1 MSKLN
6 PEQGALG
13 TRAGVFA
20 RHVEPLLGAV
30 WGSFLVPCAA
40 VMSQSPTSSSLDDK
54 TFLLEYRCHPV
65 RPEPPSPT
73 SLPGKRS
80 SAMVPDAA
88 SLSAMGSPT
97 SAEPRRIILSTDS
110 PAALKMGT
118 QQLIPKSLAVST
130 KTKNNPSRHQSF
142 GAAGSSLEPQT
153 PDPKQASVPSPSLE
167 EEEEEDDSGG
177 ALKRNLRNM
186 SYRAAMK
193 GLGAEPEPASTIPL
207 LKPTSEEGSAVP
219 ARSPGRNKKTFGRR
233 RVQKRGGSFKDQP
246 RLYQEIRERGLNS
259 IGHESDD
266 DLLEES
272 IPEEPSPLDAA
283 IVVQS
288 YRPAQVTWSQ
298 QPEVL
303 EAGILQKISPE
314 ERKRQEAMFEII
326 TSEYSYMHSLRI
338 LVCHFM
344 RSEEL
349 KETMTQTEHHH
360 LFSNISDI
368 LTVSTSFF
376 EDLEKR
382 HQENLLI
389 PDISDIVE
397 EHASKHFNP
406 YISYCSNEVYQ
417 QRTLQKLLNTNP
429 LFKDTLKKI
438 ERKPECG
445 GLPMISFLILP
456 MQRVTRLPLLLDTVC
471 QKTKAC
477 TAAYGAATRALKA
490 ISKLVKNCNEGARAM
505 ERTEQMYTLQKQL
518 EFGKKKPFPLTS
530 ASRWLL
536 KRGELYLLLSEE
548 AGIFRRGAGKLCY
561 LFLFNDVLI
570 ITKKKSEESYTVMNY
585 ATLDQ
590 VTVEKIEN
598 VDPPSPPPGK
608 TGSGGMARGAAGGH
622 LLRVVMEKDSEGK
635 REEIVLSAETL
646 SDRARWIAALMHRE
660 KEKPDTTPKGELSQV
675 EITHAYLAKQADEIS
690 LQQADV
696 VLVLGGEAG
705 WYWGERL
712 RDGERGWFPQ
722 SCARQITSRT
732 AVECNVRRMERLR
745 IETDV

>member
-1 MSKLN
+1 MSRSA
-6 PEQGALG
+6 P
-13 TRAGVFA
+13 
-20 RHVEPLLGAV
+20 
-30 WGSFLVPCAA
+30 S
-40 VMSQSPTSSSLDDK
+40 SPVDDK
-54 TFLLEYRCHPV
+54 AFLLEYRCHPL

-73 SLPGKRS
+73 GRHS
-80 SAMVPDAA
+80 STTVPDAT
-88 SLSAMGSPT
+88 SLLAMGCPPGP
-97 SAEPRRIILSTDS
+97 EPRRIVLSTDS
-110 PAALKMGT
+110 PAALKVGT

-130 KTKNNPSRHQSF
+130 RTKHNPCRHQSS
-142 GAAGSSLEPQT
+142 ASSREPLS
-153 PDPKQASVPSPSLE
+153 PDPKRASVPSLSLE
-167 EEEEEDDSGG
+167 AEEEEDGG
-177 ALKRNLRNM
+177 GPLKRNLRNM

-193 GLGAEPEPASTIPL
+193 EPGPTNAVSS
-207 LKPTSEEGSAVP
+207 LKPVSEESSAVP
-219 ARSPGRNKKTFGRR
+219 APSPGRSKRTFGRK

-259 IGHESDD
+259 VSHESDE

-272 IPEEPSPLDAA
+272 IPEEPSPAGAA

-298 QPEVL
+298 LPEVL
-303 EAGILQKISPE
+303 EAGILQRICPE

-326 TSEYSYMHSLRI
+326 TSEYSYMHSLSV
-338 LVCHFM
+338 LVSHFM

-368 LTVSTSFF
+368 LTISTRFF

-382 HQENLLI
+382 HQEHLLI

-397 EHASKHFNP
+397 EHASNHFSP

-417 QRTLQKLLNTNP
+417 QRTLQRLLATNP
-429 LFKDTLKKI
+429 LFKETLKQI

-518 EFGKKKPFPLTS
+518 EFGKKKPFPLIS

-536 KRGELYLLLSEE
+536 KRGELYLLFSEE
-548 AGIFRRGAGKLCY
+548 AGIFRRGAGRLCY

-570 ITKKKSEESYTVMNY
+570 ITKKKSEESYAVLNY

-590 VTVEKIEN
+590 VTVEKMESM
-598 VDPPSPPPGK
+598 DPPSPPPSK
-608 TGSGGMARGAAGGH
+608 PGSGGIARGAAGGF
-622 LLRVVMEKDSEGK
+622 LLRVVMEKDSEGR

-646 SDRARWIAALMHRE
+646 SDRARWITALMHRE
-660 KEKPDTTPKGELSQV
+660 KKPDTTPKGDLSQV
-675 EITHAYLAKQADEIS
+675 EITQPYLAKQADEIS

-696 VLVLGGEAG
+696 VLVLGGEDG
-705 WYWGERL
+705 WCWGERL

-722 SCARQITSRT
+722 ACARQITSRT

>member
-1 MSKLN
+1 
-6 PEQGALG
+6 
-13 TRAGVFA
+13 
-20 RHVEPLLGAV
+20 
-30 WGSFLVPCAA
+30 
-40 VMSQSPTSSSLDDK
+40 
-54 TFLLEYRCHPV
+54 
-65 RPEPPSPT
+65 
-73 SLPGKRS
+73 
-80 SAMVPDAA
+80 
-88 SLSAMGSPT
+88 
-97 SAEPRRIILSTDS
+97 EPRRVVLSTES
-110 PAALKMGT
+110 PAALKVGT

-130 KTKNNPSRHQSF
+130 KTKSPSRHQSF
-142 GAAGSSLEPQT
+142 GAASKEPLCPNPKRASAPSISLE
-153 PDPKQASVPSPSLE
+153 AEV
-167 EEEEEDDSGG
+167 EDDYGG

-193 GLGAEPEPASTIPL
+193 GQGAEPEPTNAVAS
-207 LKPTSEEGSAVP
+207 LKPVLEEGSAMP
-219 ARSPGRNKKTFGRR
+219 ARSPGRNKRTFGRK
-233 RVQKRGGSFKDQP
+233 RVQKRSGSFKDQP

-259 IGHESDD
+259 VSHESDE
-266 DLLEES
+266 DLLEET
-272 IPEEPSPLDAA
+272 IPEEPSPTDTA

-288 YRPAQVTWSQ
+288 YRPAQATWSQ
-298 QPEVL
+298 LPEVL
-303 EAGILQKISPE
+303 EAGILDRISPE

-326 TSEYSYMHSLRI
+326 TSEYSYMHSLNV

-360 LFSNISDI
+360 LFSNISDV
-368 LTVSTSFF
+368 LAVSKRQVFF

-397 EHASKHFNP
+397 EHASNHFNP
-406 YISYCSNEVYQ
+406 YVSYCSNEVYQ
-417 QRTLQKLLNTNP
+417 QRTLQKLLATNST
-429 LFKDTLKKI
+429 FKETLKQI

-456 MQRVTRLPLLLDTVC
+456 MQRVTRLPLLLDTLC

-518 EFGKKKPFPLTS
+518 EFGKMKPFPLVS

-536 KRGELYLLLSEE
+536 KRGELYQLLSEE
-548 AGIFRRGAGKLCY
+548 SGIFRKGSGRVCY

-590 VTVEKIEN
+590 IRVEKIESTE
-598 VDPPSPPPGK
+598 PPSPPPGK
-608 TGSGGMARGAAGGH
+608 AGTGGAARGTAGGQ
-622 LLRVVMEKDSEGK
+622 LFRVVMEKNSESR
-635 REEIVLSAETL
+635 REEIVLLAETL

-660 KEKPDTTPKGELSQV
+660 QEKLDATPKGELSQV
-675 EITHAYLAKQADEIS
+675 EITRAYLAKQTDEIS

-696 VLVLGGEAG
+696 VLVLGGEDG

-722 SCARQITSRT
+722 SCARRITSRV

>member
-1 MSKLN
+1 MS
-6 PEQGALG
+6 
-13 TRAGVFA
+13 R
-20 RHVEPLLGAV
+20 
-30 WGSFLVPCAA
+30 
-40 VMSQSPTSSSLDDK
+40 SPPSSPVDDNA
-54 TFLLEYRCHPV
+54 FLLEYRCHPV

-73 SLPGKRS
+73 RRHS
-80 SAMVPDAA
+80 STTVPDAT
-88 SLSAMGSPT
+88 SLLAMGSPPM
-97 SAEPRRIILSTDS
+97 AEPRRIVLSTDS
-110 PAALKMGT
+110 PAALKVGT

-130 KTKNNPSRHQSF
+130 RTKHNPSRHQSS
-142 GAAGSSLEPQT
+142 ASSREPLS
-153 PDPKQASVPSPSLE
+153 PDPKRASVPSLFLE
-167 EEEEEDDSGG
+167 AEEEDGG
-177 ALKRNLRNM
+177 GTLKRNLRNM

-193 GLGAEPEPASTIPL
+193 EPGPTNAVSSLKPAS
-207 LKPTSEEGSAVP
+207 EESSALP
-219 ARSPGRNKKTFGRR
+219 AHSPGRSKRAFGRK

-259 IGHESDD
+259 VSHESDE
-266 DLLEES
+266 DLLEEA
-272 IPEEPSPLDAA
+272 IPEEPSPAGAA

-298 QPEVL
+298 LPEVL
-303 EAGILQKISPE
+303 EAGILQRITPE

-326 TSEYSYMHSLRI
+326 TSEYSYMHSLSV
-338 LVCHFM
+338 LVSHFM

-368 LTVSTSFF
+368 LTISTRFF

-382 HQENLLI
+382 HQEHLLI

-397 EHASKHFNP
+397 EHASNHFGP

-417 QRTLQKLLNTNP
+417 QRTLQRLLATNP
-429 LFKDTLKKI
+429 LFKETLKQI

-477 TAAYGAATRALKA
+477 TAAYRAATRALKA

-518 EFGKKKPFPLTS
+518 EFGKKKPFPLIS

-548 AGIFRRGAGKLCY
+548 AGIFRRGAGRLCY
-561 LFLFNDVLI
+561 LFSFNDVLI
-570 ITKKKSEESYTVMNY
+570 ITKKKSEESYAVLNY

-590 VTVEKIEN
+590 VTVEKLEN
-598 VDPPSPPPGK
+598 MDPPSPPPGK
-608 TGSGGMARGAAGGH
+608 PGSGGTARSAAGGF
-622 LLRVVMEKDSEGK
+622 LLRVVMEKDSEGR

-660 KEKPDTTPKGELSQV
+660 KEKPDTIPKGDLSQV
-675 EITHAYLAKQADEIS
+675 EITQPYLAKQADEIS

-696 VLVLGGEAG
+696 VLVLGGEDG
-705 WYWGERL
+705 WCWGERL

-722 SCARQITSRT
+722 ACARQITSRT

>member
-1 MSKLN
+1 MSRS
-6 PEQGALG
+6 PPGS
-13 TRAGVFA
+13 
-20 RHVEPLLGAV
+20 AV
-30 WGSFLVPCAA
+30 
-40 VMSQSPTSSSLDDK
+40 DDT

-73 SLPGKRS
+73 SPPGRRS
-80 SAMVPDAA
+80 STTDAPPA
-88 SLSAMGSPT
+88 PGSPT
-97 SAEPRRIILSTDS
+97 SAAPRRVVLSTDS
-110 PAALKMGT
+110 PAALKVGT
-118 QQLIPKSLAVST
+118 QQLIPKSLAVSSRT
-130 KTKNNPSRHQSF
+130 KSSPARHQSC
-142 GAAGSSLEPQT
+142 GASREPLD
-153 PDPKQASVPSPSLE
+153 PDAKRAAVPSLAPDAE
-167 EEEEEDDSGG
+167 EVEDDGGG

-186 SYRAAMK
+186 SYRAAMR
-193 GLGAEPEPASTIPL
+193 GPGTEPEPASAVPS
-207 LKPTSEEGSAVP
+207 LKAVWEEGSAPP
-219 ARSPGRNKKTFGRR
+219 ARSPGRSKRTFGRR

-259 IGHESDD
+259 VSHESDE

-272 IPEEPSPLDAA
+272 IPEESSPPDAA

-298 QPEVL
+298 LPEVL
-303 EAGILQKISPE
+303 EAGILQRISPE

-326 TSEYSYMHSLRI
+326 TSEYSYMHSLSI

-344 RSEEL
+344 RSEGL

-360 LFSNISDI
+360 LFSNVSDI
-368 LTVSTSFF
+368 LAVSTRQAFF

-397 EHASKHFNP
+397 EHASSHFSP
-406 YISYCSNEVYQ
+406 YVSYCSNEVYQ
-417 QRTLQKLLNTNP
+417 QRTLQKLLTTNP
-429 LFKDTLKKI
+429 LFKETLKQI

-471 QKTKAC
+471 QKTPAC
-477 TAAYGAATRALKA
+477 SAAYGAAARALKA

-518 EFGKKKPFPLTS
+518 EFGKKKPFPLIS
-530 ASRWLL
+530 ASRWLR
-536 KRGELYLLLSEE
+536 KRGELYLEE
-548 AGIFRRGAGKLCY
+548 PGIFRRGAGRLCY

-590 VTVEKIEN
+590 VTVEKMEN
-598 VDPPSPPPGK
+598 TDPPSPPPGK
-608 TGSGGMARGAAGGH
+608 TGSGGTARGTAGGH
-622 LLRVVMEKDSEGK
+622 LLRVVMEKDSEGR
-635 REEIVLSAETL
+635 REEMVLSAETL

-660 KEKPDTTPKGELSQV
+660 KEKPDPTPKGDLSQV
-675 EITHAYLAKQADEIS
+675 EITRAYLAKEADELS

-696 VLVLGGEAG
+696 VLVLGGEDG
-705 WYWGERL
+705 WCWGERL

-722 SCARQITSRT
+722 GCARRITSRA
-732 AVECNVRRMERLR
+732 AVECNVRRMARLR
-745 IETDV
+745 VETDV

>member
-1 MSKLN
+1 MSRS
-6 PEQGALG
+6 P
-13 TRAGVFA
+13 
-20 RHVEPLLGAV
+20 P
-30 WGSFLVPCAA
+30 GSA
-40 VMSQSPTSSSLDDK
+40 DDDE
-54 TFLLEYRCHPV
+54 TFFPEYRCHPELRV
-65 RPEPPSPT
+65 PPPPT
-73 SLPGKRS
+73 SPAGKIGS
-80 SAMVPDAA
+80 GTALDGASCSAA
-88 SLSAMGSPT
+88 SSPAA
-97 SAEPRRIILSTDS
+97 SEPRRVVLSTES
-110 PAALKMGT
+110 PAALKVGT

-130 KTKNNPSRHQSF
+130 RTKTPSRHQSP
-142 GAAGSSLEPQT
+142 GAAGSSKEPLG
-153 PDPKQASVPSPSLE
+153 PDPKRASVPSASPE
-167 EEEEEDDSGG
+167 AEAEVDDDFGG

-186 SYRAAMK
+186 SYRAAMR
-193 GLGAEPEPASTIPL
+193 GLGAEPLGAATA
-207 LKPTSEEGSAVP
+207 LKPVPEEGSAPP
-219 ARSPGRNKKTFGRR
+219 ARSPGRHKRPLGRK

-259 IGHESDD
+259 VGHESDE
-266 DLLEES
+266 DLLEE
-272 IPEEPSPLDAA
+272 PVPGEPSPPDAA
-283 IVVQS
+283 IVVRS

-298 QPEVL
+298 LPEVR
-303 EAGILQKISPE
+303 EAGVLQSISAE

-326 TSEYSYMHSLRI
+326 TSEYSYLHSLSV
-338 LVCHFM
+338 LASHFL

-349 KETMTQTEHHH
+349 RETMTQTEHHH
-360 LFSNISDI
+360 LFSNVGDVLAASA
-368 LTVSTSFF
+368 SFF

-382 HQENLLI
+382 HQESLLI

-397 EHASKHFNP
+397 EHATNHFSP

-417 QRTLQKLLNTNP
+417 QRTLQKLLATNP
-429 LFKDTLKKI
+429 TFKEALKQI

-445 GLPMISFLILP
+445 GLPVISFLILP
-456 MQRVTRLPLLLDTVC
+456 MQRTLC

-490 ISKLVKNCNEGARAM
+490 ISKLVKSCNEGARAM

-518 EFGKKKPFPLTS
+518 EFGKMKPFPLIS

-536 KRGELYLLLSEE
+536 KRGELYQLLSEE
-548 AGIFRRGAGKLCY
+548 AGIFRKGSGRVCY

-570 ITKKKSEESYTVMNY
+570 ITKKKSEESYIVMNY

-598 VDPPSPPPGK
+598 MDPPSPPPAKAGP
-608 TGSGGMARGAAGGH
+608 SGPARGAAGGH
-622 LLRVVMEKDSEGK
+622 LFRVVMEKNSESG

-660 KEKPDTTPKGELSQV
+660 KEKPDTTPRGNLSQV
-675 EITHAYLAKQADEIS
+675 EITQAYLAKQTDEIS

-696 VLVLGGEAG
+696 VLVLGGEDG
-705 WYWGERL
+705 WCWGERL

-722 SCARQITSRT
+722 SCARQITSRL

>member
-1 MSKLN
+1 MSRSA
-6 PEQGALG
+6 P
-13 TRAGVFA
+13 
-20 RHVEPLLGAV
+20 
-30 WGSFLVPCAA
+30 GSPVGD
-40 VMSQSPTSSSLDDK
+40 Q
-54 TFLLEYRCHPV
+54 TFLLEYRCHPM

-73 SLPGKRS
+73 FPPGKRS
-80 SAMVPDAA
+80 STTAPDTT
-88 SLSAMGSPT
+88 SLPATGSPP
-97 SAEPRRIILSTDS
+97 SAEPHRVVLSTDS
-110 PAALKMGT
+110 PAALKVGT
-118 QQLIPKSLAVST
+118 QQMIPKSLAVST
-130 KTKNNPSRHQSF
+130 KTKNNPCRHQSF
-142 GAAGSSLEPQT
+142 GAAGSSREPLG
-153 PDPKQASVPSPSLE
+153 PNPKRASVPDLSVE
-167 EEEEEDDSGG
+167 EEVEDDSGG
-177 ALKRNLRNM
+177 TLKRNLRNM

-193 GLGAEPEPASTIPL
+193 GLGAELEPASTVPS
-207 LKPTSEEGSAVP
+207 LKPVSEEGSRS
-219 ARSPGRNKKTFGRR
+219 RSPGRSKRTFGRR

-246 RLYQEIRERGLNS
+246 QLYQEIRERGLNS
-259 IGHESDD
+259 ISHESDE

-272 IPEEPSPLDAA
+272 IPEEPSPPDAA
-283 IVVQS
+283 IVVRS

-298 QPEVL
+298 LPEVL
-303 EAGILQKISPE
+303 EAGILQKIPAE

-326 TSEYSYMHSLRI
+326 TSEYSYMHSLGV

-344 RSEEL
+344 RSEAL

-360 LFSNISDI
+360 LFSNVGDI

-376 EDLEKR
+376 EELEKR
-382 HQENLLI
+382 HQEHLLI

-397 EHASKHFNP
+397 EHASNRFSP
-406 YISYCSNEVYQ
+406 YVSYCSNEVYQ
-417 QRTLQKLLNTNP
+417 QRTLQKLLTTNP
-429 LFKDTLKKI
+429 LFKETLKQI

-477 TAAYGAATRALKA
+477 TAAYDAASRALKA
-490 ISKLVKNCNEGARAM
+490 ISKLVKSCNEGARAM

-518 EFGKKKPFPLTS
+518 EFGKKKPFPLIS

-548 AGIFRRGAGKLCY
+548 AGIFRRGAGRLCY
-561 LFLFNDVLI
+561 LFVFNDVLI

-590 VTVEKIEN
+590 ITVEKMEN
-598 VDPPSPPPGK
+598 ADPPSPPPGK
-608 TGSGGMARGAAGGH
+608 PGSGGTARGAAGGH
-622 LLRVVMEKDSEGK
+622 LLRVVMEKDSEGR

-675 EITHAYLAKQADEIS
+675 EITRAYLAKEADEMS

-696 VLVLGGEAG
+696 VLVLGAEDG
-705 WYWGERL
+705 WCWGERL

-722 SCARQITSRT
+722 ACARQITSRA

>member
-1 MSKLN
+1 MSRS
-6 PEQGALG
+6 P
-13 TRAGVFA
+13 
-20 RHVEPLLGAV
+20 P
-30 WGSFLVPCAA
+30 GSPV
-40 VMSQSPTSSSLDDK
+40 DDK
-54 TFLLEYRCHPV
+54 TYLLEYRCHPV

-73 SLPGKRS
+73 SPTMKS
-80 SAMVPDAA
+80 SWATVPDTTSPLAT
-88 SLSAMGSPT
+88 GSPT
-97 SAEPRRIILSTDS
+97 SAEPRRIVLSTDS
-110 PAALKMGT
+110 PAALKVGT

-130 KTKNNPSRHQSF
+130 KTKTNPSRHQSF
-142 GAAGSSLEPQT
+142 GAAGSNWEPLG
-153 PDPKQASVPSPSLE
+153 PDPKRASVPGLSLE
-167 EEEEEDDSGG
+167 VEGDGGG

-193 GLGAEPEPASTIPL
+193 GLGTELEPAHAVPS
-207 LKPTSEEGSAVP
+207 LKPVSEEGSSQP
-219 ARSPGRNKKTFGRR
+219 ARSPGRNKRTFGRR

-259 IGHESDD
+259 VSHESDE

-272 IPEEPSPLDAA
+272 IPEEPT

-298 QPEVL
+298 LP
-303 EAGILQKISPE
+303 
-314 ERKRQEAMFEII
+314 EAMFEII
-326 TSEYSYMHSLRI
+326 TSEYSYMHSLSV

-368 LTVSTSFF
+368 LTVSTGFF

-397 EHASKHFNP
+397 EHASNHFNP
-406 YISYCSNEVYQ
+406 YVSYCSNEVYQ
-417 QRTLQKLLNTNP
+417 QRTLQKLLTTNP
-429 LFKDTLKKI
+429 LFKETLNQI

-490 ISKLVKNCNEGARAM
+490 ISKLVKSCNEGARAM

-518 EFGKKKPFPLTS
+518 EFGKKKPFPLIS

-536 KRGELYLLLSEE
+536 KRGELYLLQSEE
-548 AGIFRRGAGKLCY
+548 VGIFRRGAGRLCY

-590 VTVEKIEN
+590 VTVEKVESA
-598 VDPPSPPPGK
+598 DPPSPPPGK
-608 TGSGGMARGAAGGH
+608 TGSGGH
-622 LLRVVMEKDSEGK
+622 LLRVVMEKDSEGR
-635 REEIVLSAETL
+635 REEVVLSAETL

-660 KEKPDTTPKGELSQV
+660 KEKPDTTPKGDLSQV
-675 EITHAYLAKQADEIS
+675 EITRAYLAKQADEIS

-696 VLVLGGEAG
+696 VLVLGGEDG
-705 WYWGERL
+705 WCWGERL

-732 AVECNVRRMERLR
+732 AVEGNVRRMERLR

>member
-1 MSKLN
+1 MSRS
-6 PEQGALG
+6 PS
-13 TRAGVFA
+13 
-20 RHVEPLLGAV
+20 
-30 WGSFLVPCAA
+30 GSSA
-40 VMSQSPTSSSLDDK
+40 DDEA
-54 TFLLEYRCHPV
+54 FFLEYRCHPE

-73 SLPGKRS
+73 SPRRKNS
-80 SAMVPDAA
+80 STAAPDAT

-97 SAEPRRIILSTDS
+97 SAEPRRIVLSTDS
-110 PAALKMGT
+110 PAALKVGT

-130 KTKNNPSRHQSF
+130 KTKNNPSRHQSV
-142 GAAGSSLEPQT
+142 GAAGSSREPPST
-153 PDPKQASVPSPSLE
+153 DPKRASVPSISLE
-167 EEEEEDDSGG
+167 EEVEEDGG
-177 ALKRNLRNM
+177 GILKRNLRNM

-193 GLGAEPEPASTIPL
+193 SLSTEPETANATSL
-207 LKPTSEEGSAVP
+207 LKPGSEEGSARRD
-219 ARSPGRNKKTFGRR
+219 RSPGRNKRTFGRR

-259 IGHESDD
+259 VSHESDED
-266 DLLEES
+266 VLEES
-272 IPEEPSPLDAA
+272 IPEEPSPPGAA

-298 QPEVL
+298 LPEVVDS
-303 EAGILQKISPE
+303 GILQKISPE

-326 TSEYSYMHSLRI
+326 TSEYSYMHSLSI
-338 LVCHFM
+338 LVGHFM

-349 KETMTQTEHHH
+349 KGTMTQMEHHH
-360 LFSNISDI
+360 LFSNISDV
-368 LTVSTSFF
+368 LMVSTSFF

-382 HQENLLI
+382 HQENPLI

-397 EHASKHFNP
+397 EHASNRFSP

-417 QRTLQKLLNTNP
+417 QRTLQTLLTANP
-429 LFKDTLKKI
+429 LFKETLKQI

-445 GLPMISFLILP
+445 GLPMLSFLILP

-490 ISKLVKNCNEGARAM
+490 ISKLVKSCNEGARSM

-518 EFGKKKPFPLTS
+518 EFGKKKPFPLIS

-548 AGIFRRGAGKLCY
+548 AGIFRRGAGRLCY

-590 VTVEKIEN
+590 VTVEKMEN
-598 VDPPSPPPGK
+598 ADPPSPPPSK
-608 TGSGGMARGAAGGH
+608 TGSGATSRGY
-622 LLRVVMEKDSEGK
+622 LLRVVMERDSEGR
-635 REEIVLSAETL
+635 REEVVLSAET

-675 EITHAYLAKQADEIS
+675 EITRAYVAKEADEIS

-696 VLVLGGEAG
+696 VLVLGSEDG
-705 WYWGERL
+705 WCWGERL
-712 RDGERGWFPQ
+712 RDGERGWFPG
-722 SCARQITSRT
+722 SCARQITSRA

>member
-1 MSKLN
+1 
-6 PEQGALG
+6 
-13 TRAGVFA
+13 
-20 RHVEPLLGAV
+20 
-30 WGSFLVPCAA
+30 
-40 VMSQSPTSSSLDDK
+40 MSQSPPSSSLDDK

-80 SAMVPDAA
+80 SAMP
-88 SLSAMGSPT
+88 SSPT
-97 SAEPRRIILSTDS
+97 SAEPRRIVLSTDS

-130 KTKNNPSRHQSF
+130 KTKNNPTRHQSF
-142 GAAGSSLEPQT
+142 GAAGSRLEPLG
-153 PDPKQASVPSPSLE
+153 PDPKRASIPSLSLG
-167 EEEEEDDSGG
+167 EEEEDDDNGG

-193 GLGAEPEPASTIPL
+193 GLGAEPEPAGTVPL
-207 LKPTSEEGSAVP
+207 LKPTSEEGSALP
-219 ARSPGRNKKTFGRR
+219 ARSPGRSKRTFVRR

-259 IGHESDD
+259 ISHESDE

-303 EAGILQKISPE
+303 EAGILQKITPE

-397 EHASKHFNP
+397 EHASNHFNP

-429 LFKDTLKKI
+429 LFKETLKKI

-518 EFGKKKPFPLTS
+518 EFGKKKPFPLIS

-548 AGIFRRGAGKLCY
+548 AGIFRRGAGRLCY

-590 VTVEKIEN
+590 ITVEKIEN
-598 VDPPSPPPGK
+598 ADPPSPPPGK
-608 TGSGGMARGAAGGH
+608 TGSGGTARGTVGGH
-622 LLRVVMEKDSEGK
+622 LLRVVMEKDSEGR

-675 EITHAYLAKQADEIS
+675 EITRAYLAKQADEIS

>member
-1 MSKLN
+1 MSR
-6 PEQGALG
+6 GSSG
-13 TRAGVFA
+13 TSV
-20 RHVEPLLGAV
+20 
-30 WGSFLVPCAA
+30 
-40 VMSQSPTSSSLDDK
+40 DDK
-54 TFLLEYRCHPV
+54 TLLLEYRCHPV
-65 RPEPPSPT
+65 RAEPPSPT
-73 SLPGKRS
+73 CGAGKRS
-80 SAMVPDAA
+80 PTTAPSATP
-88 SLSAMGSPT
+88 LSPLASPT
-97 SAEPRRIILSTDS
+97 SAEPRRIVLSTDS
-110 PAALKMGT
+110 PAALKVGT
-118 QQLIPKSLAVST
+118 QQLIPKSLAVSS
-130 KTKNNPSRHQSF
+130 KPKSSPSRHQSF
-142 GAAGSSLEPQT
+142 GASREPLS
-153 PDPKQASVPSPSLE
+153 PDPKRAAVPVLALE
-167 EEEEEDDSGG
+167 AEDEDDGGG

-193 GLGAEPEPASTIPL
+193 GLGAELEPAKAPPS
-207 LKPTSEEGSAVP
+207 LKPVSEDGSTP
-219 ARSPGRNKKTFGRR
+219 PDRSPGRSKRTLGRK

-259 IGHESDD
+259 VSHESDE
-266 DLLEES
+266 DLLEEAL
-272 IPEEPSPLDAA
+272 PEEPSPLGAA

-298 QPEVL
+298 LPEVL
-303 EAGILQKISPE
+303 ESGILQRISPE

-326 TSEYSYMHSLRI
+326 TSEYSYMHSLSI
-338 LVCHFM
+338 LVGHFM

-360 LFSNISDI
+360 LFSNIGDI

-382 HQENLLI
+382 HQEHLLI

-417 QRTLQKLLNTNP
+417 QRTLEKLLTTNP
-429 LFKDTLKKI
+429 LFKDTLKQI

-456 MQRVTRLPLLLDTVC
+456 MQRVTRLPLLLDTVQ
-471 QKTKAC
+471 QKTNAR
-477 TAAYGAATRALKA
+477 TAEYGAATRAVKA
-490 ISKLVKNCNEGARAM
+490 ISKLVKSCNEGARAM

-518 EFGKKKPFPLTS
+518 EFGKKKPFPLIS
-530 ASRWLL
+530 VSRWLL
-536 KRGELYLLLSEE
+536 KRGELHLLLSEE
-548 AGIFRRGAGKLCY
+548 AGIFRRGAGRLCH

-570 ITKKKSEESYTVMNY
+570 ITKKKSEESYMVMNY

-590 VTVEKIEN
+590 VTVEKVESS
-598 VDPPSPPPGK
+598 DPPSPPPGK
-608 TGSGGMARGAAGGH
+608 AGGH
-622 LLRVVMEKDSEGK
+622 LLRVVLEKDSEGR
-635 REEIVLSAETL
+635 REEVVLSAETL

-660 KEKPDTTPKGELSQV
+660 KEKPDTTPKGDLSQV
-675 EITHAYLAKQADEIS
+675 EITRAYLAKEADELS

-696 VLVLGGEAG
+696 VLVLGGEDG
-705 WYWGERL
+705 WCWGERL

-722 SCARQITSRT
+722 ACARPITSRV
-732 AVECNVRRMERLR
+732 AAEGNVRRMERLR

>member
-1 MSKLN
+1 
-6 PEQGALG
+6 
-13 TRAGVFA
+13 
-20 RHVEPLLGAV
+20 
-30 WGSFLVPCAA
+30 
-40 VMSQSPTSSSLDDK
+40 
-54 TFLLEYRCHPV
+54 
-65 RPEPPSPT
+65 
-73 SLPGKRS
+73 
-80 SAMVPDAA
+80 
-88 SLSAMGSPT
+88 
-97 SAEPRRIILSTDS
+97 EPRRIVLSTDS

-130 KTKNNPSRHQSF
+130 KTKNNPTRHQSF
-142 GAAGSSLEPQT
+142 GAAGARLEPLG
-153 PDPKQASVPSPSLE
+153 PDPKRASIPSLSLGDE
-167 EEEEEDDSGG
+167 EGEDDNGG
-177 ALKRNLRNM
+177 AFKRNLRNM

-193 GLGAEPEPASTIPL
+193 GLGAEPEPASTVPL
-207 LKPTSEEGSAVP
+207 LKPMSEEGSALP
-219 ARSPGRNKKTFGRR
+219 ARSPGRSKRTFGRR

-259 IGHESDD
+259 ISHESDE

-303 EAGILQKISPE
+303 EAGILQKITPE

-326 TSEYSYMHSLRI
+326 TSEYSYMHSLRV

-368 LTVSTSFF
+368 LTVSTRQVGTIGVGFF

-397 EHASKHFNP
+397 EHASNHFSP

-417 QRTLQKLLNTNP
+417 QRTLEKLLNTNP
-429 LFKDTLKKI
+429 LFKETLKKI

-548 AGIFRRGAGKLCY
+548 AGIFRRGAGRLCY

-570 ITKKKSEESYTVMNY
+570 ITKKKSEESYAVMNY
-585 ATLDQ
+585 AMLDQ
-590 VTVEKIEN
+590 ITVEKIEN
-598 VDPPSPPPGK
+598 ADLPSPPPGK
-608 TGSGGMARGAAGGH
+608 TGSGGTARGAVGGH
-622 LLRVVMEKDSEGK
+622 LLRVVMEKDSEGR

-660 KEKPDTTPKGELSQV
+660 KAKPDTTPKGELSQV
-675 EITHAYLAKQADEIS
+675 EITHPYLAKQADEIS

>member
-1 MSKLN
+1 MSPSTAGAPQPDLCPWEAQLHPGSQCHPAVPTGLPHLGRAPPHHPQHREPGRAQGGDAAAHPQKLGRLLQAQEQPLPA
-6 PEQGALG
+6 PELRGEPGAPEPRAEAGALK
-13 TRAGVFA
+13 V
-20 RHVEPLLGAV
+20 
-30 WGSFLVPCAA
+30 
-40 VMSQSPTSSSLDDK
+40 
-54 TFLLEYRCHPV
+54 
-65 RPEPPSPT
+65 
-73 SLPGKRS
+73 
-80 SAMVPDAA
+80 
-88 SLSAMGSPT
+88 
-97 SAEPRRIILSTDS
+97 
-110 PAALKMGT
+110 GT
-118 QQLIPKSLAVST
+118 QQLIPKSLAVSS
-130 KTKNNPSRHQSF
+130 KPKSSPSRPQSF
-142 GAAGSSLEPQT
+142 GASREPLS
-153 PDPKQASVPSPSLE
+153 PEPKLAAVPVLDPEAE
-167 EEEEEDDSGG
+167 DEDEDDGGG
-177 ALKRNLRNM
+177 ALKRSLRNM

-193 GLGAEPEPASTIPL
+193 GLGAELEPAKAAAS
-207 LKPTSEEGSAVP
+207 LKPVSEDGSALP
-219 ARSPGRNKKTFGRR
+219 NRSPGRSKRTLGRK

-259 IGHESDD
+259 VSHESDE

-272 IPEEPSPLDAA
+272 LPEEPSPLGTA

-298 QPEVL
+298 LPEVL
-303 EAGILQKISPE
+303 ESGILQRISAE

-326 TSEYSYMHSLRI
+326 TSEYSYMHSLSI
-338 LVCHFM
+338 LVGHFM

-360 LFSNISDI
+360 LFSNIGDI

-382 HQENLLI
+382 HQEHLLI

-417 QRTLQKLLNTNP
+417 QRTLDKLLTTNP
-429 LFKDTLKKI
+429 LFKETLKQI

-456 MQRVTRLPLLLDTVC
+456 MQRVTRLPLLLDTVQ
-471 QKTKAC
+471 QKTNAH
-477 TAAYGAATRALKA
+477 TAAYGAATRAVKA
-490 ISKLVKNCNEGARAM
+490 ISKLVKSCNDGARAM

-518 EFGKKKPFPLTS
+518 EFGKKKPFPLVS
-530 ASRWLL
+530 VSRWLL
-536 KRGELYLLLSEE
+536 KRGELQLLLSEE
-548 AGIFRRGAGKLCY
+548 AGLFRRGAGRLCH

-590 VTVEKIEN
+590 VTVEKVESS
-598 VDPPSPPPGK
+598 DPPSPPPGK
-608 TGSGGMARGAAGGH
+608 AGGH
-622 LLRVVMEKDSEGK
+622 LLRVVLERDSEGR
-635 REEIVLSAETL
+635 REEVLLSAETL
-646 SDRARWIAALMHRE
+646 SDRARWMAALMHRE
-660 KEKPDTTPKGELSQV
+660 KEKPDTTPKGDLSQV
-675 EITHAYLAKQADEIS
+675 EVTRAYLAKEADELS

-696 VLVLGGEAG
+696 VLVLGEEDG
-705 WYWGERL
+705 WCWGERL

-722 SCARQITSRT
+722 ACARPITSRV
-732 AVECNVRRMERLR
+732 AAEGNVRRMERLR

>member
-1 MSKLN
+1 MSRS
-6 PEQGALG
+6 AS
-13 TRAGVFA
+13 V
-20 RHVEPLLGAV
+20 
-30 WGSFLVPCAA
+30 
-40 VMSQSPTSSSLDDK
+40 DDK
-54 TFLLEYRCHPV
+54 TLLLEYRCHPV
-65 RPEPPSPT
+65 QPEPPSPT
-73 SLPGKRS
+73 SAPGKRGP
-80 SAMVPDAA
+80 SAAPDATP
-88 SLSAMGSPT
+88 LSPLASPT
-97 SAEPRRIILSTDS
+97 SAEPRRIILSTES
-110 PAALKMGT
+110 PAALKVGT
-118 QQLIPKSLAVST
+118 QQLIPKSLAVSS
-130 KTKNNPSRHQSF
+130 KAKSCPSRP
-142 GAAGSSLEPQT
+142 GASREPLS
-153 PDPKQASVPSPSLE
+153 PDPKRAAVPVVALE
-167 EEEEEDDSGG
+167 MEDEDDGGG

-193 GLGAEPEPASTIPL
+193 GPGAELEPAKAATT
-207 LKPTSEEGSAVP
+207 LKPVSEDGSALPNRSP
-219 ARSPGRNKKTFGRR
+219 ARSKRTLGRK

-259 IGHESDD
+259 VSHESDE

-272 IPEEPSPLDAA
+272 LPEEPSPLGSA

-298 QPEVL
+298 LPEVL
-303 EAGILQKISPE
+303 ESGILQRISPE

-326 TSEYSYMHSLRI
+326 TSEYSYMHSLSI
-338 LVCHFM
+338 LVGHFM

-360 LFSNISDI
+360 LFSNIGDI

-382 HQENLLI
+382 HQEHLLI

-417 QRTLQKLLNTNP
+417 QRTLDKLLTTNP
-429 LFKDTLKKI
+429 LFKETLKQI

-456 MQRVTRLPLLLDTVC
+456 MQRVTRLPLLLDTVQ
-471 QKTKAC
+471 QKTNTR
-477 TAAYGAATRALKA
+477 TAAYGAATRAVKA
-490 ISKLVKNCNEGARAM
+490 ISKLVKSCNEGARAM

-518 EFGKKKPFPLTS
+518 EFGKKKPFPLIS
-530 ASRWLL
+530 VSRWLL
-536 KRGELYLLLSEE
+536 KRGELLLLLSEE
-548 AGIFRRGAGKLCY
+548 AGIFRRGAGRLCH

-590 VTVEKIEN
+590 VTVEKVESS
-598 VDPPSPPPGK
+598 DPPSPPPGK
-608 TGSGGMARGAAGGH
+608 AGGH
-622 LLRVVMEKDSEGK
+622 LLRVVLEKDSEGR
-635 REEIVLSAETL
+635 REEVLLSAETL

-660 KEKPDTTPKGELSQV
+660 KENPDTTPKGDLSQV
-675 EITHAYLAKQADEIS
+675 EITRAYLAKEADELS

-696 VLVLGGEAG
+696 VLVLGGEDG
-705 WYWGERL
+705 WCWGERL
-712 RDGERGWFPQ
+712 RDGQRGWFPQ
-722 SCARQITSRT
+722 ACARPITSRV
-732 AVECNVRRMERLR
+732 AAEGNVRRMERLR